1 MINLAL
7 SKKLSIVEYI
17 LENKEFTQYKIKQ
30 SLGLGG
36 SIVNQTV
43 NFLLDKQVIEKKEK
57 KYVLSDAISLLELVA
72 FFKKMSDFKMTEFNT
87 SLKKE
92 ELYKLIPKEAI
103 FCMDSALEQYS
114 NYYKSNKVCIY
125 ANDFIIKQLKEKLK
139 YLPGNKTVL
148 EIYQNGVDKSIM
160 IKGKKYTSKIKTI
173 TDMFCDK
180 RGNAVEQLVKKL

>member
-1 MINLAL
+1 MINFAL

-17 LENKEFTQYKIKQ
+17 LEKKEFTQYKVKQ
-30 SLGLGG
+30 DLSFGG
-36 SIVNQTV
+36 STVNKTV

-57 KYVLSDAISLLELVA
+57 KYVLSDAVSLLELVA
-72 FFKKMSDFKMTEFNT
+72 FFKKMSDFKIAEFNT

-92 ELYKLIPKEAI
+92 ELYKLIPKEAV

-125 ANDFIIKQLKEKLK
+125 ANDSIVKQIKEKLK
-139 YLPGNKTVL
+139 YLPGDKTVL
-148 EIYQNGVDKSIM
+148 EIYKDGIDKSIV

-173 TDMFCDK
+173 IDMFCDK
-180 RGNAVEQLVKKL
+180 RGNAVEPLVKKL